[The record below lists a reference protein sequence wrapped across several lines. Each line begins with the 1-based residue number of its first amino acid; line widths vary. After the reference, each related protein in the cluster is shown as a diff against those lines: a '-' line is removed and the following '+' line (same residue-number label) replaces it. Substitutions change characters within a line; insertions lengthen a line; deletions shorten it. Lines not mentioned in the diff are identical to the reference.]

1 MQPCREGVR
10 WHAEMG
16 VHAAWRS
23 RERHAA
29 TVAWAPPEAFVGG
42 CLCVSRQP
50 RICSVPGRRA
60 TCMQIQHMVRPI
72 LRTSGRA
79 GWQRIGVCLRPDRPI
94 ALHAPILRGVGPR
107 PGPVRTGSP
116 MPCVSPATTPHF
128 VKPGARRTTYRIRRT
143 P

>member
-107 PGPVRTGSP
+107 PGPDGLSHAMR
-116 MPCVSPATTPHF
+116 VSCDNAALRKTRGRPEEL
-128 VKPGARRTTYRIRRT
+128 RIG
-143 P
+143 